1 MTEPAHNHQAKEH
14 VYYITKGRGEILLGD
29 EIYEVR
35 DGAAAY
41 IPQRTQHG
49 LINDGDDWIQHLVLS
64 SLY

>member
-35 DGAAAY
+35 DGAPPHIFPNA
-41 IPQRTQHG
+41 
-49 LINDGDDWIQHLVLS
+49 LS
-64 SLY
+64 TASSTMATTGYSTSY